1 MKRYIHK
8 MSRQI
13 TQLSIWASAMMLMAG
28 ALTSCIEHP
37 EETEVTGAG
46 DAYINLSFNTA
57 QATTSRGASTEEGL
71 KDNETPA
78 HPSEESE
85 IHSIRVWAFE
95 TNSGD
100 NGKPIAYQNVPNIQ
114 SKDGKYTLN
123 IRFLRKT
130 QNKEINNIDLYI
142 LANAE
147 TILNTSTLSIYDS
160 SVITRKNL
168 KDALL
173 SKPFGIENNKPETTE
188 VPSTGLPISRAI
200 TNISVNEHCA
210 DTENGAAT
218 KSIKIPLIRAI
229 SKLHFFFARKEDGNT
244 NGVKVNKIVVD
255 GNVIPQS
262 SYIFPDEEKY
272 NDALSNQNATR
283 SYEGSNIGYDANTI
297 QLDGVANSNITAVAN
312 PKDFCRG
319 NETASNYMER
329 LTNAKIESQDLC
341 YLRET
346 NKAVTGTIYY
356 QLSGSSEEKQAS
368 FSIPTNGNAIR
379 NRELVVYGYF
389 QNGEMGK
396 LTLEPLVKE
405 WEDGGTYTYID
416 ATTGVE
422 IGDGDQ
428 TDWGYKVYYGDPKR
442 GPMIV
447 LKDIDTGGKPWI
459 LQTDNPMFG
468 FVRCREDGT
477 YPEKEGDPDIDGITA
492 SPVYDT
498 NITSNNDGRNP
509 IGYTYHIED
518 YILNTDGQKKTLRF
532 YVVPKNR
539 LDLAKPHNIK
549 AQVFLTKNPSDKFIL
564 NPKLFYK
571 GCKDGEFAGKDIH
584 FEQVL

>member
-200 TNISVNEHCA
+200 TNISVTDHCA

-244 NGVKVNKIVVD
+244 QDVKVTKIIL
-255 GNVIPQS
+255 NNQIIPSS
-262 SYIFPDEEKY
+262 SYVFPDEEVY

-283 SYEGSNIGYDANTI
+283 TYGSDTPYVSSSLN
-297 QLDGVANSNITAVAN
+297 LDGVINDSIKAVADPTN
-312 PKDFCRG
+312 LCRSN
-319 NETASNYMER
+319 NETASKYMER
-329 LTNAKIESQDLC
+329 LYAAGVKSVDLC

-346 NKAVTGTIYY
+346 NKAVSGTIYY
-356 QLSGSSEEKQAS
+356 QLGNGGEEKQAT
-368 FSIPTNGNAIR
+368 FSIPTDGKAIR

-396 LTLEPLVKE
+396 LTIKPLVKE
-405 WEDGGTYTYID
+405 WEDGGTYTYIEKASCD
-416 ATTGVE
+416 VT
-422 IGDGDQ
+422 IPDGDK
-428 TDWGYKVYYGDPKR
+428 TDWGYKVAYGKPKF
-442 GPMIV
+442 GPMISI
-447 LKDIDTGGKPWI
+447 KNIDTDGKTWI
-459 LQTDNPMFG
+459 LQTNNPMFG
-468 FVRCREDGT
+468 FVKCNADGSFNEQADDI
-477 YPEKEGDPDIDGITA
+477 PGMDDGGKEISLGK
-492 SPVYDT
+492 
-498 NITSNNDGRNP
+498 
-509 IGYTYHIED
+509 TYHIDD
-518 YILNTDGQKKTLRF
+518 YLKSDNGTEKEIYF
-532 YVVPKNR
+532 YVVPKKR
-539 LDLAKPHNIK
+539 LDTSIPHNVK
-549 AQVFLTKNPSDKFIL
+549 ASIFITRYPNDKFFI
-564 NPKLFYK
+564 NA
-571 GCKDGEFAGKDIH
+571 AGKFPGSADGTEIY